1 MGRKLVLAVTIAG
14 LLALNGSAQALAL
27 TLQFSNVGNA
37 IITFPGDGTFYFPDS
52 TMNDSTKDFDF
63 KITGSDGTDPHT
75 VGLYGNID
83 GSFTIGAITTY
94 LSGVQSGVQSAP
106 ITGSGTFSIRD
117 ENNITLTAT
126 ISSLNSIFRA
136 GGGSTINW
144 EGSADLSGIKYT
156 GSNSDLKF
164 LKNGID
170 PVLTMSF
177 TFTPAKTLQDLK
189 GGASDSTSY
198 SGTLHVVPLPGSAL
212 LLGSGLLGLT
222 LVYRRRRG
230 IRNV

>member
-37 IITFPGDGTFYFPDS
+37 TITFPGDGTFNFPDS
-52 TMNDSTKDFDF
+52 TINGSTKDFDF

-83 GSFTIGAITTY
+83 DSFKIGDITNY
-94 LSGVQSGVQSAP
+94 LLPGFQSAP

-126 ISSLNSIFRA
+126 IRSLNSIFRA

-144 EGSADLSGIKYT
+144 EGLANLSDITYT

-177 TFTPAKTLQDLK
+177 TFTPAKTLKELK
-189 GGASDSTSY
+189 EGASDSTSY
-198 SGTLHVVPLPGSAL
+198 SGTLYVVPLPGSAL